1 MNIEI
6 ERKFLLKSDF
16 PKEDATKVFHI
27 KQGYLNDNPD
37 RTVRVRITNSHG
49 YFCVKGRTQNISKM
63 EFEYEIPIDDA
74 LKLLELCK
82 RPIIAKTRYKIPYEG
97 HLWEVDVF
105 EGENEG
111 LVMAEVEL
119 QSEDETAVLPKWIGK
134 EVSGDKRYYNSYL
147 SLHPYNEWK

>member
-1 MNIEI
+1 
-6 ERKFLLKSDF
+6 
-16 PKEDATKVFHI
+16 
-27 KQGYLNDNPD
+27 
-37 RTVRVRITNSHG
+37 
-49 YFCVKGRTQNISKM
+49 M

-97 HLWEVDVF
+97 HSWEVDVF

-119 QSEDETAVLPKWIGK
+119 QSEDETVVLPEWIGK